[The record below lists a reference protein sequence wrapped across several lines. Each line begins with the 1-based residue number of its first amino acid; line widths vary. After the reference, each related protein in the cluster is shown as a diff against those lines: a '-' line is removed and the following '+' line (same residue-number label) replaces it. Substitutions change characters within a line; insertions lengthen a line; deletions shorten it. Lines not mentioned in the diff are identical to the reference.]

1 MELSLSEEN
10 YLKAI
15 YHLSGGGKEQVATN
29 AISERLKTTP
39 ASVSDM
45 IRKLSEKGML
55 HYQKYQG
62 VTVSDEGAKSA
73 LRVIRKH
80 RLWEVFLVSKLKFH
94 WDEVHDVAEQLEHIN
109 SPLLIG
115 RLDEFLGFPK
125 FDPHGDPIPDE
136 HGAIDAKPKKVL
148 DSMTA
153 GERGKLV
160 ALKDTEAGFLQYL
173 DRINL
178 HLGDSVE
185 VVEVMEYDKSM
196 LIEIKGLKQLS
207 ISQQVA
213 SNLLLDV

>member
-15 YHLSGGGKEQVATN
+15 YHLSGGGKDQVATN

-55 HYQKYQG
+55 KYQKYQG
-62 VTVSDEGAKSA
+62 VTVSDEGAQNA
-73 LRVIRKH
+73 LRVIRNH

-94 WDEVHDVAEQLEHIN
+94 WDEVHDVAEQLEHID
-109 SPLLIG
+109 SPLLIK

-136 HGAIDAKPKKVL
+136 HGAIVAKPKKVL
-148 DSMTA
+148 DCMAA
-153 GERGKLV
+153 GERGELV
-160 ALKDTEAGFLQYL
+160 ALKDTDAEFLQYL

-178 HLGDSVE
+178 HLGDPIE
-185 VVEVMEYDKSM
+185 VVEVMSYDKSM
-196 LIEIKGLKQLS
+196 LIRIKGLKQLS